1 MVIFCENDR
10 GKEGVWGRETQLIIV
25 RGQFRGNSAEFLLD
39 IRRCHNCVTTDDA
52 KAWLRR
58 YADLLREVELLRAR
72 ADAIRSR
79 AASPPTSALDGI
91 PRAPGFEGDRL
102 GGVIGVAD
110 TIERQAAGKESQA
123 AATYAEIDAA
133 IQQINGK
140 KAIEIRTALQCRY
153 LDGLPWAEIN
163 FLLYGDRENFSERE
177 DTYLHYTFNF
187 QKQGLEA
194 LAAILEMEEQPNE

>member
-1 MVIFCENDR
+1 M
-10 GKEGVWGRETQLIIV
+10 
-25 RGQFRGNSAEFLLD
+25 
-39 IRRCHNCVTTDDA
+39 TTDDV
-52 KAWLRR
+52 KAWMRR
-58 YADLLREVELLRAR
+58 YADLLREADLLRAR

-79 AASPPTSALDGI
+79 AASPPTSALDGL
-91 PRAPGFEGDRL
+91 PRSPGFEGDRI
-102 GGVIGVAD
+102 GGVIGTAD
-110 TIERQAAGKESQA
+110 VIEQQAAEKASQA
-123 AATYAEIDAA
+123 ATAYAEIDAA

-140 KAIEIRTALQCRY
+140 KAIEIQTALQCRY

-163 FLLYGDRENFSERE
+163 FLLYGDRKNFSERE

>member
-1 MVIFCENDR
+1 MTNDD
-10 GKEGVWGRETQLIIV
+10 V
-25 RGQFRGNSAEFLLD
+25 
-39 IRRCHNCVTTDDA
+39 

-79 AASPPTSALDGI
+79 VASPPTSALDGL

-102 GGVIGVAD
+102 GGVIGVVD

-163 FLLYGDRENFSERE
+163 FLLYGDRKNFSERE

-187 QKQGLEA
+187 QKQGLKA

>member
-1 MVIFCENDR
+1 MVIFYENDR

-25 RGQFRGNSAEFLLD
+25 SGNSTEFPLD
-39 IRRCHNCVTTDDA
+39 IRRCHNCVTTDDV
-52 KAWLRR
+52 KAWMRR
-58 YADLLREVELLRAR
+58 YADLLREADLLRAR

-79 AASPPTSALDGI
+79 AASPPTSALDGL
-91 PRAPGFEGDRL
+91 PRSPGFEGDNL

-110 TIERQAAGKESQA
+110 ALERQAAEKASQA
-123 AATYAEIDAA
+123 ATAYAEIDAA

-140 KAIEIRTALQCRY
+140 KAIEIQTALQCRY
-153 LDGLPWAEIN
+153 LDGLPWAGIN
-163 FLLYGDRENFSERE
+163 FLLYGDRKNFSERE

>member
-1 MVIFCENDR
+1 MTNDD
-10 GKEGVWGRETQLIIV
+10 V
-25 RGQFRGNSAEFLLD
+25 
-39 IRRCHNCVTTDDA
+39 

-79 AASPPTSALDGI
+79 VASPPTSALDGL

-102 GGVIGVAD
+102 GGVIGVVD

-140 KAIEIRTALQCRY
+140 KARAIWPEADRHCRK
-153 LDGLPWAEIN
+153 LPEAGTDAGGLPPRAV
-163 FLLYGDRENFSERE
+163 LR
-177 DTYLHYTFNF
+177 
-187 QKQGLEA
+187 A
-194 LAAILEMEEQPNE
+194 